1 MTLTRE
7 EVRLFKE
14 LSESERSISG
24 NQSHAGTPKRLIEAG
39 YVVDEPVTRG
49 DPSIIKDRITDAGR
63 EALKEAEI

>member
-7 EVRLFKE
+7 EVRLLKE

-24 NQSHAGTPKRLIEAG
+24 NQSHAELKRLIEAG